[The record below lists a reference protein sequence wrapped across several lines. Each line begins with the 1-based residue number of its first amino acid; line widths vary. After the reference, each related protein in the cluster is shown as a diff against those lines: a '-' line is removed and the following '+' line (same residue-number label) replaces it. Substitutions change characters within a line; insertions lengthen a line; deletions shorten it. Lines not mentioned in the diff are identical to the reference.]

1 MNAAFQH
8 PRNDPF
14 SPTYNP
20 GWRNHPNFAWNLG
33 NSPGTQ
39 HFTPASTQHFPKGN
53 TTPHNPD
60 QDKRLN
66 VLERGLETIIKA
78 STQTTNMLT
87 QTSSTLNSFMQS
99 TGQMLNS
106 NTQAIARL
114 ESQLSQLAS
123 AVSEREKEKF
133 PSQPVVN
140 PNNTGCSSSYE
151 AQVNAIHSLRSG
163 RQVDNQVR
171 TPPSQT
177 LDTVQIPSPSPS
189 DESIQQSLPSDD
201 QEPEPEPAF
210 DRFRPVAPFPDR
222 LRSRKHSP
230 QEEKILET
238 FKQVKVNIPLLDV
251 IEQIPSYAK
260 FLKEL
265 CTKKRRIN
273 VQKKVFLAAN
283 ISEMLSNPIPL
294 KRKDLGSPIISCII
308 GNTHIDKALLDL
320 GASVNLLPYSV
331 YQQLGLGILNPTKCT
346 LQLADRSVK
355 VPMGELEDVLIKVGD
370 FIFPVD
376 FVVLETQ
383 PVFNPKGQTPVILG
397 RPFLATSNAL
407 INCRTGQMKLSFEN
421 LTADLNIF
429 NPGDQPNNQPLE
441 INYIQERSEEE
452 EKEEECDLSFEEIF
466 DEELEF
472 LEEADQ
478 ILRE

>member
-1 MNAAFQH
+1 
-8 PRNDPF
+8 
-14 SPTYNP
+14 
-20 GWRNHPNFAWNLG
+20 
-33 NSPGTQ
+33 
-39 HFTPASTQHFPKGN
+39 
-53 TTPHNPD
+53 
-60 QDKRLN
+60 
-66 VLERGLETIIKA
+66 
-78 STQTTNMLT
+78 
-87 QTSSTLNSFMQS
+87 MQS

-114 ESQLSQLAS
+114 ESQLGQLAS
-123 AVSEREKEKF
+123 AVSEREKGKF
-133 PSQPVVN
+133 LSQLVVN
-140 PNNTGCSSSYE
+140 PKDTGCSSSYE

-177 LDTVQIPSPSPS
+177 LDQIQIPSPSPS

-201 QEPEPEPAF
+201 QEPEPEPEPAF

-222 LRSRKHSP
+222 LRPRKHSP

-273 VQKKVFLAAN
+273 VPKKVFLAAN

-294 KRKDLGSPIISCII
+294 KRKDPGSPIISCII
-308 GNTHIDKALLDL
+308 GNTHIDKTLLDL
-320 GASVNLLPYSV
+320 GASFNLLPYSV
-331 YQQLGLGILNPTKCT
+331 YQQLGLGVLNPTKCT
-346 LQLADRSVK
+346 LQLADRCVK

-376 FVVLETQ
+376 FVVLET
-383 PVFNPKGQTPVILG
+383 
-397 RPFLATSNAL
+397 
-407 INCRTGQMKLSFEN
+407 
-421 LTADLNIF
+421 
-429 NPGDQPNNQPLE
+429 
-441 INYIQERSEEE
+441 
-452 EKEEECDLSFEEIF
+452 
-466 DEELEF
+466 
-472 LEEADQ
+472 
-478 ILRE
+478 